1 MAAAGLVHP
10 IAESLAA
17 KDEYGK
23 TALIMSAK
31 RGQAEAIQAL
41 ADAGAHMQANDGLL
55 REAAAAR
62 LRGASA

>member
-1 MAAAGLVHP
+1 
-10 IAESLAA
+10 LAA